1 MSDNLV
7 LELLRAM
14 RSDLTTV
21 KEDMREVKLRLTAL
35 ETAVGNLAATEMSHY
50 AITADRV
57 DRLTNRIE
65 RIETRLDLREASSLD
80 RDQRKDH
87 PPTKSLLSSDHD
99 LDQIGGAG
107 GDTGFDRRRDVARPL
122 HLARRQ
128 AH

>member
-21 KEDMREVKLRLTAL
+21 REDMREVKLRLTAL

-65 RIETRLDLREASSLD
+65 RIETRLGLPEA
-80 RDQRKDH
+80 
-87 PPTKSLLSSDHD
+87 
-99 LDQIGGAG
+99 
-107 GDTGFDRRRDVARPL
+107 
-122 HLARRQ
+122 
-128 AH
+128 

>member
-21 KEDMREVKLRLTAL
+21 REDMREVKLRLTAL

-57 DRLTNRIE
+57 DRLTNRME
-65 RIETRLDLREASSLD
+65 RIETRLDLREA
-80 RDQRKDH
+80 
-87 PPTKSLLSSDHD
+87 
-99 LDQIGGAG
+99 
-107 GDTGFDRRRDVARPL
+107 
-122 HLARRQ
+122 
-128 AH
+128 

>member
-21 KEDMREVKLRLTAL
+21 REDIREVKLRLTAL

-57 DRLTNRIE
+57 DRLTNRME
-65 RIETRLDLREASSLD
+65 RIETRLDLREA
-80 RDQRKDH
+80 
-87 PPTKSLLSSDHD
+87 
-99 LDQIGGAG
+99 
-107 GDTGFDRRRDVARPL
+107 
-122 HLARRQ
+122 
-128 AH
+128 